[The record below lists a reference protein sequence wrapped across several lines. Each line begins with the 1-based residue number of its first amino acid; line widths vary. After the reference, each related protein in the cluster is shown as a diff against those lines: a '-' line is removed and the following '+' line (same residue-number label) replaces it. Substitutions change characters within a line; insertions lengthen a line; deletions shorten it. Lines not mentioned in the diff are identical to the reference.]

1 MSASSGF
8 RPQFLAH
15 LGMRRAREQPGT
27 SGHVADRLQA
37 AARRCYPSFKN
48 RTGEASVDA
57 DERHTGR
64 ALAPRP
70 SSALAKP
77 PAPAIPAAPT
87 RLTARLQRAYTI
99 ADLRAQA
106 ARRLPKAVFDFI
118 DGGAEDERTLRDNV
132 EAFDG
137 WMLMPRVGVDVGTR
151 DLSRSIL
158 GYRASLPIM
167 MAPTGLAGFFWPDGE
182 VAGARAA
189 ARAGI
194 PYCLSTNSVASIEQ
208 VAEGAPEGERWF
220 QLYFLRDRD
229 WMQALLR
236 RAAASRYR
244 VLCLTVDLAVQG
256 RRERDLRNAFTM
268 PLKPRLSTALDL
280 ARRPAWL
287 AGAARSRLGFGNFQ
301 MAGTGFTSVAQHVA
315 SLFDPSAS
323 WDDIARIRD
332 LWRGPMAL
340 KGLLHPGDAE
350 TAVALGIEAVIV
362 SNHGGRQLDDVPAAI
377 TALPDVAE
385 AVAGRAEIILDGGV
399 RRGTDVIK
407 ALALGAT
414 ACSLGRPFLWGLSA
428 GGTAGVSRA
437 IEIFGSELD
446 NAMTLLGTPTLDAI
460 TRDHVRMRR
469 GGW

>member
-1 MSASSGF
+1 
-8 RPQFLAH
+8 
-15 LGMRRAREQPGT
+15 
-27 SGHVADRLQA
+27 
-37 AARRCYPSFKN
+37 
-48 RTGEASVDA
+48 VDA
-57 DERHTGR
+57 DEPRTGR
-64 ALAPRP
+64 ALARRP
-70 SSALAKP
+70 SSALTP
-77 PAPAIPAAPT
+77 PPRAAPQVAPQAAPPT
-87 RLTARLQRAYTI
+87 RLSARLQRAFAI
-99 ADLRAQA
+99 ADLRDQA

-158 GYRASLPIM
+158 GTTSSLPIM

-182 VAGARAA
+182 VAGAQAA

-194 PYCLSTNSVASIEQ
+194 PYCLSTNSVGSIEH

-220 QLYFLRDRD
+220 QLYFLRDRE
-229 WMQALLR
+229 WMQALLH

-268 PLKPRLSTALDL
+268 PLRPRLSTALDL

-301 MAGTGFTSVAQHVA
+301 VAGSGFTSVAQHVA
-315 SLFDPSAS
+315 SLFDPSAA

-332 LWRGPMAL
+332 QWRGPMAL
-340 KGLLHPGDAE
+340 KGLLHPADAKK
-350 TAVALGIEAVIV
+350 AVALGIEAVIV

-377 TALPDVAE
+377 AALPDVAE
-385 AVAGRAEIILDGGV
+385 AVGARAEVILDGGV

-428 GGTAGVSRA
+428 GGSEGVSRA
-437 IEIFGSELD
+437 IEIFRNELD
-446 NAMTLLGTPTLDAI
+446 NAMTLLGTPNLGAI
-460 TRDHVRMRR
+460 TRDHVRPRR
-469 GGW
+469 GNGW

>member
-1 MSASSGF
+1 M
-8 RPQFLAH
+8 
-15 LGMRRAREQPGT
+15 E
-27 SGHVADRLQA
+27 
-37 AARRCYPSFKN
+37 
-48 RTGEASVDA
+48 A
-57 DERHTGR
+57 DERRTGR
-64 ALAPRP
+64 AVAHRP
-70 SSALAKP
+70 STEPTVPPSR
-77 PAPAIPAAPT
+77 PAPAPAPA
-87 RLTARLQRAYTI
+87 RLAARLQRAHAI
-99 ADLRAQA
+99 ADLRRQA

-132 EAFDG
+132 EAFDA
-137 WMLMPRVGVDVGTR
+137 WMLMPRVGIDVATR
-151 DLSRSIL
+151 DLSRPVL

-194 PYCLSTNSVASIEQ
+194 PYCLSTNSVGSIEH

-220 QLYFLRDRD
+220 QLYFLRDRE
-229 WMQALLR
+229 WMEALLR
-236 RAAASRYR
+236 RAAAARYR

-280 ARRPAWL
+280 ARRPGWL

-301 MAGTGFTSVAQHVA
+301 IGGGAAGSGFTSVAQHVA
-315 SLFDPSAS
+315 SLFDPSAN
-323 WDDIARIRD
+323 WDDIARIRG

-340 KGLLHPGDAE
+340 KGLLHPADAE
-350 TAVALGIEAVIV
+350 RAVALGIEAVIV

-377 TALPDVAE
+377 TALPDVAA
-385 AVAGRAEIILDGGV
+385 AVAGRAEVILDGGV

-437 IEIFGSELD
+437 IEIVRGELD

-460 TRDHVRMRR
+460 TRDHVRARR
-469 GGW
+469 GGGG

>member
-1 MSASSGF
+1 M
-8 RPQFLAH
+8 
-15 LGMRRAREQPGT
+15 E
-27 SGHVADRLQA
+27 
-37 AARRCYPSFKN
+37 
-48 RTGEASVDA
+48 A
-57 DERHTGR
+57 DERRTGR
-64 ALAPRP
+64 AVAHRP
-70 SSALAKP
+70 STEPTVPPSR
-77 PAPAIPAAPT
+77 PAPAPAPA
-87 RLTARLQRAYTI
+87 RLAARLQRAHAI
-99 ADLRAQA
+99 ADLRRQA

-132 EAFDG
+132 EAFDA

-151 DLSRSIL
+151 DLSRPVL

-194 PYCLSTNSVASIEQ
+194 PYCLSTNSVGSIEH

-220 QLYFLRDRD
+220 QLYFLRDRE
-229 WMQALLR
+229 WMEALLR
-236 RAAASRYR
+236 RAAAARYR

-280 ARRPAWL
+280 ARRPGWL

-301 MAGTGFTSVAQHVA
+301 IGGGAAGSGFTSVAQHVA
-315 SLFDPSAS
+315 SLFDPSAN

-340 KGLLHPGDAE
+340 KGLLHPADAE
-350 TAVALGIEAVIV
+350 RAVALGIEAVIV

-377 TALPDVAE
+377 TALPDVAA
-385 AVAGRAEIILDGGV
+385 AVAGRAEVILDGGV

-437 IEIFGSELD
+437 IEIVRGELD

-460 TRDHVRMRR
+460 TRDHVRARR
-469 GGW
+469 GGGG

>member
-1 MSASSGF
+1 M
-8 RPQFLAH
+8 
-15 LGMRRAREQPGT
+15 E
-27 SGHVADRLQA
+27 
-37 AARRCYPSFKN
+37 
-48 RTGEASVDA
+48 A
-57 DERHTGR
+57 DERRTGR
-64 ALAPRP
+64 AVAHRP
-70 SSALAKP
+70 STEPTVQPSR
-77 PAPAIPAAPT
+77 PAPAAAPT
-87 RLTARLQRAYTI
+87 PTRLGARLQRAHAI
-99 ADLRAQA
+99 ADLRRQA

-132 EAFDG
+132 EAFDD
-137 WMLMPRVGVDVGTR
+137 WMLMPRVGIDVATR

-182 VAGARAA
+182 VAGAQAA

-194 PYCLSTNSVASIEQ
+194 PYCLSTNSVGSIEH

-220 QLYFLRDRD
+220 QLYFLRDRE

-236 RAAASRYR
+236 RAAAARYR

-268 PLKPRLSTALDL
+268 PLKPRLSIALDL
-280 ARRPAWL
+280 ARRPGWL

-301 MAGTGFTSVAQHVA
+301 AGGFQAGGAAAGHGFTSVAQHVA

-332 LWRGPMAL
+332 AWRGPMAL
-340 KGLLHPGDAE
+340 KGLLHPADAAR
-350 TAVALGIEAVIV
+350 AVALGIEAVIV
-362 SNHGGRQLDDVPAAI
+362 SNPGGRQLDDVPAAI
-377 TALPDVAE
+377 HALPGVAE
-385 AVAGRAEIILDGGV
+385 AVAGRAEVVLDGGV

-428 GGTAGVSRA
+428 GGTEGVSRA
-437 IEIFGSELD
+437 IEIVRGELD
-446 NAMTLLGTPTLDAI
+446 NAMTLLGTPTLEAI
-460 TRDHVRMRR
+460 TPDHLRPRR